1 MLTEGIIGIVVVAG
15 AGAVVVTSTVVVT
28 SAILVFANELR
39 AYALIGIDF
48 G

>member
-15 AGAVVVTSTVVVT
+15 AVVVPSAVVVT
-28 SAILVFANELR
+28 SAILVIANELR